1 MADWVRRSF
10 SVVGLLVAVAT
21 TGWAQLQVSAPGAG
35 YSAAVQGLAPAA
47 TPTDVFTIAGSASK
61 VILPTKIVISCTQT
75 TAGAIDV
82 LFIKRS
88 TADTLGTSTA
98 PTAVRHDSNSAAA
111 TATLAAYTANP
122 TLGTAVGNVGTYKLA
137 CLAPATATPQDAL
150 IERFG
155 PPGAPLLVRGTAEQL
170 VVNLNSV
177 TVTGGSFNI
186 RIEWV
191 EQ

>member
-1 MADWVRRSF
+1 MLRPYLLL
-10 SVVGLLVAVAT
+10 SVCLLPDGAF
-21 TGWAQLQVSAPGAG
+21 AQLQVSAPGAG

-47 TPTDVFTIAGSASK
+47 TPTDVFTIAGSATK

-75 TAGAIDV
+75 TAGSIDV
-82 LFIKRS
+82 LLIKRS
-88 TADTLGTSTA
+88 SADTLGTSTA
-98 PTAVRHDSNSAAA
+98 PAKVPHDSTSAAA

-137 CLAPATATPQDAL
+137 CLAPATATPEDVL
-150 IERFG
+150 IEKFNLL
-155 PPGAPLLVRGTAEQL
+155 ATPLLVRGTAEQL

-177 TVTGGSFNI
+177 TVSGGSFNI

>member
-1 MADWVRRSF
+1 MRRF
-10 SVVGLLVAVAT
+10 LLAACLLLLARP
-21 TGWAQLQVSAPGAG
+21 GGPAFAQLQVSAPGGG

-47 TPTDVFTIAGSASK
+47 TPTDVFTITGSGTKTIIPVK
-61 VILPTKIVISCTQT
+61 VTVSCTQT

-82 LFIKRS
+82 LLIKRS
-88 TADTLGTSTA
+88 TADTLGTSTT
-98 PTAVRHDSNSAAA
+98 PTAVKHDSNSAAA

-137 CLAPATATPQDAL
+137 CLAPATATPQDVL

-155 PPGAPLLVRGTAEQL
+155 PPGSPLLVRGTAEQL

>member
-1 MADWVRRSF
+1 VKR
-10 SVVGLLVAVAT
+10 VLLAVLLLFAPAAF
-21 TGWAQLQVSAPGAG
+21 AQLQVSAPGAG

-47 TPTDVFTIAGSASK
+47 TPSDVFTIAGSASK
-61 VILPTKIVISCTQT
+61 VIIPTKLTVSCTQT

-82 LFIKRS
+82 LLIKRS
-88 TADTLGTSTA
+88 SADTGGTSTA

-122 TLGTAVGNVGTYKLA
+122 TLGTAVGNVGAYKLN
-137 CLAPATATPQDAL
+137 CLAPATATPEDVV
-150 IERFG
+150 IEKFG
-155 PPGAPLLVRGTAEQL
+155 PPGAPILVRGTAEQL

-177 TVTGGSFNI
+177 TVTGGNFNI
-186 RIEWV
+186 RMEWV

>member
-1 MADWVRRSF
+1 MKRLLLATLLLMAAS
-10 SVVGLLVAVAT
+10 SA
-21 TGWAQLQVSAPGAG
+21 WAQLQVSAPGAG
-35 YSAAVQGLAPAA
+35 YSAAVQGLVPAA

-61 VILPTKIVISCTQT
+61 VIIPSKITVSCTQT

-82 LFIKRS
+82 LLIKRS
-88 TADTLGTSTA
+88 LADTLGTSTA
-98 PTAVRHDSNSAAA
+98 PTKVPHDSTSAAA

-137 CLAPATATPQDAL
+137 CLAIGTATPQDVL